1 MNIATTNK
9 IEKKYTWQ
17 EGCDNARSDAKHD
30 FHTIREINKDVQK
43 YVSKNIPLD
52 MNHNC
57 EDKDVLDEDD
67 FLIKYL
73 LNGNKISQMH
83 KLFNTPSNSDTPI
96 NMADIFNENIIKRYN
111 IINVVRAQHDNSIKK
126 SLIQESLN
134 KIGVLNDV
142 YIICDVAYAN
152 IREDLTYVD
161 KNSPQTFY
169 WVQNSQTLYDPAGKT
184 AWHTGAEYGFKD
196 DDSKFLFCWE
206 NLNKKAITYYPQ
218 WVNETEID
226 CNDDNVNNKVI
237 YTNKDLYL
245 LTKGCKDNLNDYNNH
260 EAILIIT
267 DTSKPG
273 YYAFADKHYS
283 AKGSGILNKSE
294 MLSYREKGNSLKQF
308 VRLLQSSYDN
318 DNNISLREIEDYSAS
333 TQILAKK
340 IGDSAQSQVTLKP
353 LFELQ
358 KFSTPSQGYKGGI
371 VDFVSNGCHAFVSF
385 DRIAVATATNYN
397 APIVIQNSQ
406 DGMIIYVRKDL
417 VSLDIQLTN
426 VTKSFNDSDKFTD
439 FDVLVANINKFIS
452 NFNNIKTVL
461 GTFETIDT
469 DEKYKLLLSKYFLL
483 VPIFLLIKG
492 VNQNIINNFNNVNVE
507 YIKNIFLKNY
517 IVIDNPEDFISKQN
531 EILAK
536 LKTTGDENEKKA
548 NRNTGFN
555 IQSDFSKLKNYY
567 NELKNS
573 NILFTK
579 INSFF
584 TSDIVKNIENQNI
597 TLDELYKIIPKKI
610 VDHIKCCEPFKHA
623 INTMSEPRN
632 HNAFIERSTQYFGT
646 NTVIIPIFES
656 LSNSIE
662 NNIETNFV
670 EKIKDTITSI
680 KTIANSNKN
689 ISFLRLL
696 EITNKELEKLHN
708 YKPPLK
714 YVNDEKD
721 NELKTQILEKNEELK
736 KLKGELDELNGSIE
750 KENDNLNSKDRNKTK
765 KANDEIYKINI
776 KIKKLNEDNIE
787 PTIEKMKII
796 KRKRNDYESF
806 FIKHNLLFPKDKII
820 TTPNFINI
828 LITKLKNVILIKE
841 YLNEIISSFNN
852 IGTPSNIIPSTQT
865 NNVTNNVIEDN
876 PDKANEIEI
885 FLKGFLGCM
894 IFLKYNEKKGLSVPT
909 ILKKK
914 TGGQTEYQDTIIT
927 EFIKIAYNLLFNS
940 DDYDSLNNDEL
951 YPQDNI
957 KYKGLN
963 GIIVRKKIDKNYDI
977 RTSDN
982 KRHNNINRSD
992 IKKIFLDK
1000 KDDIIIFSQDDINQF
1015 SEEEKKNITKDY
1027 SKNEYDENAF
1037 KKLIDMNSI
1046 SFDEKPLSG
1055 EYEGFNANQFNFN
1068 KTLLLYLEYRINT
1081 LNNISENNKSRPPEL
1096 YGMNELFKQ
1105 LFEGTGITIT
1115 GGGNPKEAVLTL
1127 NPMISEIFNSFFD
1140 DNNVVKYDKIQTFKQ
1155 NLNFM
1160 LNMPTVNEIITVIQL
1175 ENDVEETKLINYSDN
1190 KGSDYYK
1197 DFRDLFDRAHPDM
1210 IRKINSV
1217 YNSIVQE
1224 KQVTIFKPVSMSTG
1238 TNLSNKDLNI
1248 PEQKPSVFSFGGKK
1262 TRRYNKKISRNYRI
1276 KKNKTNRRRNNK
1288 KTRKS

>member
-1 MNIATTNK
+1 
-9 IEKKYTWQ
+9 
-17 EGCDNARSDAKHD
+17 
-30 FHTIREINKDVQK
+30 
-43 YVSKNIPLD
+43 
-52 MNHNC
+52 
-57 EDKDVLDEDD
+57 
-67 FLIKYL
+67 
-73 LNGNKISQMH
+73 
-83 KLFNTPSNSDTPI
+83 
-96 NMADIFNENIIKRYN
+96 
-111 IINVVRAQHDNSIKK
+111 
-126 SLIQESLN
+126 
-134 KIGVLNDV
+134 
-142 YIICDVAYAN
+142 
-152 IREDLTYVD
+152 
-161 KNSPQTFY
+161 
-169 WVQNSQTLYDPAGKT
+169 
-184 AWHTGAEYGFKD
+184 
-196 DDSKFLFCWE
+196 
-206 NLNKKAITYYPQ
+206 
-218 WVNETEID
+218 
-226 CNDDNVNNKVI
+226 
-237 YTNKDLYL
+237 
-245 LTKGCKDNLNDYNNH
+245 
-260 EAILIIT
+260 
-267 DTSKPG
+267 
-273 YYAFADKHYS
+273 
-283 AKGSGILNKSE
+283 
-294 MLSYREKGNSLKQF
+294 
-308 VRLLQSSYDN
+308 
-318 DNNISLREIEDYSAS
+318 
-333 TQILAKK
+333 
-340 IGDSAQSQVTLKP
+340 
-353 LFELQ
+353 
-358 KFSTPSQGYKGGI
+358 
-371 VDFVSNGCHAFVSF
+371 
-385 DRIAVATATNYN
+385 
-397 APIVIQNSQ
+397 
-406 DGMIIYVRKDL
+406 MIIYVRKDL
-417 VSLDIQLTN
+417 VSLDIQLIN
-426 VTKSFNDSDKFTD
+426 VKKSFNDSDKFTD
-439 FDVLVANINKFIS
+439 FGVLVENINKFIS
-452 NFNNIKTVL
+452 NFNTIKTFL
-461 GTFETIDT
+461 GTIETIETIDT

-492 VNQNIINNFNNVNVE
+492 VNQNIINNFNNVNDD
-507 YIKNIFLKNY
+507 YIKKTFLKNY
-517 IVIDNPEDFISKQN
+517 INIENPEKFISEQN
-531 EILAK
+531 KILDN
-536 LKTTGDENEKKA
+536 LKITGDENEKKT
-548 NRNTGFN
+548 NRDIGFK
-555 IQSDFSKLKNYY
+555 IQSDFSKLKSYY

-584 TSDIVKNIENQNI
+584 TFDIENQNK

-623 INTMSEPRN
+623 IQTMSEPRN

-662 NNIETNFV
+662 NNIEKIFV

-680 KTIANSNKN
+680 KTIANSNEN
-689 ISFLRLL
+689 ISFLKLL

-714 YVNDEKD
+714 YLNDDED
-721 NELKTQILEKNEELK
+721 NRLKTQILEKNAELNMLTGELK
-736 KLKGELDELNGSIE
+736 
-750 KENDNLNSKDRNKTK
+750 NLNSVDQTSLNLDEKIEHNKNIQTK
-765 KANDEIYKINI
+765 IPVIKNLTKEIQTV
-776 KIKKLNEDNIE
+776 E
-787 PTIEKMKII
+787 
-796 KRKRNDYESF
+796 RKRNDYETF
-806 FIKHNLLFPKDKII
+806 FNNHNLLIPKDKII
-820 TTPNFINI
+820 TPNLINT
-828 LITKLKNVILIKE
+828 LITKLKNKILIE
-841 YLNEIISSFNN
+841 QYLNEIISSFNN
-852 IGTPSNIIPSTQT
+852 IGTPSNIIPSIQT
-865 NNVTNNVIEDN
+865 NSVTNNVIEDN

-940 DDYDSLNNDEL
+940 DDYDSNNNNDEL

-957 KYKGLN
+957 VYKNLK
-963 GIIVRKKIDKNYDI
+963 GIIVRKKIDKTYDI
-977 RTSDN
+977 RTSN
-982 KRHNNINRSD
+982 NERHNNIKRSD

-1000 KDDIIIFSQDDINQF
+1000 KDDIIIFSQDDINEF

-1081 LNNISENNKSRPPEL
+1081 LNNISENNQSRPPEL

-1115 GGGNPKEAVLTL
+1115 TRGGNPKEAILTL

-1175 ENDVEETKLINYSDN
+1175 ENDVEETKLNNYNDN

-1224 KQVTIFKPVSMSTG
+1224 KQVTIFKPVSMRTG

-1248 PEQKPSVFSFGGKK
+1248 PEQKQLPTSVFSFGGKK